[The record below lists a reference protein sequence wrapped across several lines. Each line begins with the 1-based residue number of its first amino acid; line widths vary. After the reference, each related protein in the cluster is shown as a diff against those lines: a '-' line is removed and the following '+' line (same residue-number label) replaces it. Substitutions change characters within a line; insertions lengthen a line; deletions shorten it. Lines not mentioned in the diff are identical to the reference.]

1 MRHRERRKEGGMVAL
16 PTELRSIFH
25 FLNNI
30 AVSYLLFCAPKATV
44 RINAV
49 FNTPLRR
56 SRIAY
61 LPRVAGVEEEGAA
74 IASELI
80 NHH

>member
-1 MRHRERRKEGGMVAL
+1 MVAL

-49 FNTPLRR
+49 FNTPLRK

-61 LPRVAGVEEEGAA
+61 LPRVAGVEEGAA
-74 IASELI
+74 TASELI
-80 NHH
+80 NHL